1 MLPAA
6 TCWWKQC
13 THVMNKGYGSWP
25 SVRLLIDI
33 VRIFVIGVGK
43 FAKAMAFRV
52 RWSCHAGCQLAS
64 QWGSTDANGKLGG
77 EEGSQLCGAGHEP
90 LPGVEYLK
98 MEISSFASLLNGH
111 ISGELWHCKWRIH
124 FLHLHWVNLSD
135 SNQVISIG
143 GQAIL
148 SCSLV
153 EGTHRKYPEMCSAR
167 DWLVCDKS
175 LNIW

>member
-13 THVMNKGYGSWP
+13 AHVINKGYGSWP
-25 SVRLLIDI
+25 LVRLLIDI
-33 VRIFVIGVGK
+33 VQIFVIGVGK
-43 FAKAMAFRV
+43 FAKAVAFRV

-64 QWGSTDANGKLGG
+64 QRGSTDANGKLSG

-98 MEISSFASLLNGH
+98 MEISSFASLLSGH

-124 FLHLHWVNLSD
+124 FLHLHWVQFVGLQPGHLYRGSGY
-135 SNQVISIG
+135 SVL
-143 GQAIL
+143 L
-148 SCSLV
+148 SCRRYTEEVS
-153 EGTHRKYPEMCSAR
+153 RKVLSKRLACL
-167 DWLVCDKS
+167 W
-175 LNIW
+175 